1 MSENVD
7 TIDPHGADDGAQVI
21 NPALVAA
28 SQPEVKPEFKATD
41 DGNQVTYGDKKYIR
55 EEALHG
61 ERQKNQQLT
70 QTLDQL
76 KPLMPEFEQFLQSR
90 KAGSDAT
97 VYRATAQTESDYTP
111 DELTGYAINRGYYD
125 GDNKPDLKRA
135 QNDLD
140 IMTAIADR
148 RAGRA
153 MQPLTDV
160 TTRDR
165 AQSNVAR
172 LMSQTFV
179 DNEPI
184 AEEKYLRAAL
194 DAVGDD
200 VKSDPAQANM
210 LAVIAAGLQA
220 LDDRRT
226 GKSRGS
232 RREPNFREGSGRSF
246 TNGSD
251 SGLDALGRAAA
262 RARGKTDEQFAKMQ
276 RAVGGNTGFGG
287 DVLEEI

>member
-1 MSENVD
+1 MADE
-7 TIDPHGADDGAQVI
+7 TIDPHGADDVAQVV
-21 NPALVAA
+21 NPALIAA
-28 SQPEVKPEFKATD
+28 AQPETKPEFKATE
-41 DGNQVTYGDKKYIR
+41 DGNQVTYGDRKYIR

-61 ERQKNQQLT
+61 ERQRVQQLT

-76 KPLMPEFEQFLQSR
+76 TPLMPEFEQFLQSR
-90 KAGSDAT
+90 KAGNNAT
-97 VYRATAQTESDYTP
+97 VQRAAPQSDSEYTP
-111 DELTGYAINRGYYD
+111 DELLGYAINRGYYD
-125 GDNKPDLKRA
+125 ADNKPDLNRA
-135 QNDLD
+135 RADLD

-148 RAGRA
+148 RAGNVLRPHA
-153 MQPLTDV
+153 EA

-172 LMSQTFV
+172 LMTQTFV

-220 LDDRRT
+220 LDDRRN
-226 GKSRGS
+226 GKSRGA

-246 TNGSD
+246 TTGGD

-262 RARGKTDEQFAKMQ
+262 RARGKTDEQWAKMTK
-276 RAVGGNTGFGG
+276 ATGGTSFGG
-287 DVLEEI
+287 DILEEI